1 MNTTKTPTK
10 LKTTINKIKT
20 PKTQFKKRSQTAKSK
35 RLQPNLVSTL
45 NNDHV
50 YCMTHAESIK
60 DRYRSINRRNI
71 VFCDGAKRTFA
82 LSCCKCDK
90 SCTCNTSQ
98 ACFCEKKIKSHYEE
112 TIGQKITWDFDK
124 IYTLLQ

>member
-1 MNTTKTPTK
+1 MDTTKTTTK
-10 LKTTINKIKT
+10 SIINKIKT
-20 PKTQFKKRSQTAKSK
+20 PKTQFKKRSHTPKSK
-35 RLQPNLVSTL
+35 KFQPNLVSLL

-60 DRYRSINRRNI
+60 DSYRPITPRNI

-90 SCTCNTSQ
+90 ACTCNTSQ
-98 ACFCEKKIKSHYEE
+98 ACFCEKRIKSHYEE

-124 IYTLLQ
+124 M